1 MQRMPEGDAEREEKI
16 ARIVNALTC
25 HSSLWLL
32 CFSYSSELSE
42 ITQFDDDDYLNNH
55 NHGEDDDYDDYLNDH
70 NHGEDDDDDDK
81 EFWSI

>member
-1 MQRMPEGDAEREEKI
+1 MPEGDEEREEKI
-16 ARIVNALTC
+16 ASIVNALTC

-42 ITQFDDDDYLNNH
+42 ITQFDDDDYLDNRNFC
-55 NHGEDDDYDDYLNDH
+55 EDDYDDYLDDH
-70 NHGEDDDDDDK
+70 NHGEDGDDDDK

>member
-1 MQRMPEGDAEREEKI
+1 MPEGDEEREEKI
-16 ARIVNALTC
+16 ASIVNALTC

-42 ITQFDDDDYLNNH
+42 ITQFDDDDYLDNRNFC
-55 NHGEDDDYDDYLNDH
+55 EDDYDDYLDDH